1 MTVSRPGPEDGK
13 GADAFLARTPSQ
25 LGSQE
30 GHGPDRDLT
39 F

>member
-1 MTVSRPGPEDGK
+1 LKVAGHDSW
-13 GADAFLARTPSQ
+13 Q